1 MGWLIG
7 ALRLMP
13 GFDVSIGGYT
23 LIPNPFWGGVLFPL
37 FVFGVLYAW
46 PAIERRITGDQA
58 RHELLD
64 RPRDVP
70 WRTATGAAFFTF
82 VATVFIAGSADQVAV
97 HFQIPYS
104 QQVWFFRIAALVLP
118 ALVFFATRRICRELS
133 AGDLRPWGG
142 FTGGVV
148 RRTPTGGFE
157 RTGSR
162 GKK

>member
-13 GFDVSIGGYT
+13 PIELTIGHWT
-23 LIPNPFWGGVLFPL
+23 LIPNPFFGGALFPL
-37 FVFGVLYAW
+37 LVFGFLYAW
-46 PAIERRITGDQA
+46 PAIERRITGDYA

-82 VATVFIAGSADQVAV
+82 VATVFLAGSADQMSV
-97 HFQIPYS
+97 HFQIPYA

-118 ALVFFATRRICRELS
+118 VIVFFATRRICRELS
-133 AGDLRPWGG
+133 ADELRPWEG
-142 FTGGVV
+142 FTGTVV
-148 RRTPTGGFE
+148 RRGPGGGFE
-157 RTGSR
+157 RVA